1 MRKQFL
7 GGCLVKHLLGQKC
20 NWIASN
26 LPFEGL
32 LVQKT
37 FWRFTDNPLWQ
48 SVLFIQQQGLNW
60 QAPLVLP
67 RPQLLCG
74 GKNLQQ
80 HVPTREMGP
89 QEGPP
94 PPYLQLLIWEN
105 CPLWNIYCPRHIA
118 SWNSYGSLGAINCF
132 KSYLTLLC
140 PDRKGILR
148 ITNRF
153 AINWDYCKLQIK
165 LSHQINSDCLS
176 PLSNRALFWST

>member
-1 MRKQFL
+1 MRKQFFGWVPCETPVRPKMQL
-7 GGCLVKHLLGQKC
+7 NCFQ
-20 NWIASN
+20 
-26 LPFEGL
+26 F
-32 LVQKT
+32 T
-37 FWRFTDNPLWQ
+37 FWGTLGPENLLKIYRQPLMAKCAIH
-48 SVLFIQQQGLNW
+48 STAGSELTS
-60 QAPLVLP
+60 APCT
-67 RPQLLCG
+67 PQTPTLLWWK
-74 GKNLQQ
+74 KNLQ

-94 PPYLQLLIWEN
+94 TLYLQLPIWEN

-118 SWNSYGSLGAINCF
+118 SWNSYGSLGTINCF

-176 PLSNRALFWST
+176 PLSNCALFWST